1 LKRSLII
8 VLTCLF
14 GILMVFSAFHQT
26 QAFGELTVT
35 YKCNEINSS
44 TNNIRANFQIK
55 NNTSAAVALSSV
67 KIRYWYTIDTDQG
80 QTFTCDYAQIGSA
93 NVTGGFMKLGT
104 PVSKADNYLEIGFAS
119 GAGNLAAGAST
130 GDIQVRVNKS
140 NWSNYNQSNDYS
152 FNPAMTAYSQNS
164 LVTAYLNGVLVFG
177 TEPTDGTPTATGNP
191 TSTPAVTATPT
202 PVRTSTPTATIAIT
216 PTPTATVGIT
226 PTPTTTV
233 AVTPTPAITATPTP
247 VVTATPTPGETSS
260 NDDWLHVVG
269 NTVVDANGKAVW
281 LTGTNWFGYN
291 TGTNVFDGVWS
302 CNMKQA
308 INEMANR
315 GINFLRIPI
324 SAQIIDQWSQ
334 GVYPKANVNDYVNPE
349 LKGKNSL
356 EIFDAAV
363 QDCKDAGM
371 KIMIDIHSAKTDAMG
386 HMYAVWY
393 NDTITSQVYFKA
405 CEWITARYKNDDTV
419 IAFDLKNE
427 PHGKPYQETLFAK
440 WDNSTD
446 LNNWKYAAETCANR
460 ILAIN
465 PNMLIVVEGIECYP
479 KDGKTWTSKV
489 ETDYYG
495 NWWGGNL
502 RPVKDLP
509 LNLGANQDQ
518 LVYSPHDYG
527 PSVWKQAWFYTGFN
541 MTTLYNDC
549 WRDNWAYII
558 DQGIAPLLIGE
569 WGGFM
574 DGGDNQKWMSYLR
587 DYIVQ
592 EHIHHTFW
600 CYNANSG
607 DTGGLVSYD
616 FMTWDE
622 AKYALLKPAL
632 WQDASGRF
640 VGLDH
645 AKPLGVNGKNINVTT
660 YYQNGGT
667 PPTP

>member
-1 LKRSLII
+1 MKRSFII
-8 VLTCLF
+8 ILSCLF
-14 GILMVFSAFHQT
+14 GILMVCSAFYQT
-26 QAFGELTVT
+26 QAVGEITVT
-35 YKCNEINSS
+35 YKCNEINTT
-44 TNNIRANFQIK
+44 TNGIRANFQVK
-55 NNTSAAVALSSV
+55 NNTSAAIALSSV
-67 KIRYWYTIDTDQG
+67 KIRYWYTIDTNQS
-80 QTFTCDYAQIGSA
+80 QTFNCDYAQIGST
-93 NVTGGFMKLGT
+93 NITGSFVKMGT
-104 PVSKADNYLEIGFAS
+104 AVSKADYYLEIGFTSAS
-119 GAGNLAAGAST
+119 GNLAAGAST
-130 GDIQVRVNKS
+130 GDIQIRTNK
-140 NWSNYNQSNDYS
+140 NDWSNFNQSNDYS
-152 FNPAMTAYSQNS
+152 FNATMTTYAENTN
-164 LVTAYLNGVLVFG
+164 VTGYVAGILVFG
-177 TEPTDGTPTATGNP
+177 TEPTGETPTATVNP
-191 TSTPAVTATPT
+191 TSTPVTTATPT
-202 PVRTSTPTATIAIT
+202 PVHTSTPTTTIAIT
-216 PTPTATVGIT
+216 PTPTPTATAVIT
-226 PTPTTTV
+226 PAPTATTTV
-233 AVTPTPAITATPTP
+233 APTSTPT
-247 VVTATPTPGETSS
+247 GGTSS

-269 NTVVDANGKAVW
+269 NTIVDANGKAVW
-281 LTGTNWFGYN
+281 LTGTNWFGFN

-308 INEMANR
+308 ITGMANR
-315 GINFLRIPI
+315 GINLLRIPI
-324 SAQIIDQWSQ
+324 SAEIINQWSQ
-334 GVYPKANVNDYVNPE
+334 GIYPKANVNAYVNPE
-349 LKGKNSL
+349 LTGKNSL

-363 QDCKDAGM
+363 QDCKDVGM
-371 KIMIDIHSAKTDAMG
+371 KIMIDVHCAITDAMG
-386 HMYAVWY
+386 HNYPVWY
-393 NDTITSQVYFKA
+393 KDTVTSEVYFKA
-405 CEWITARYKNDDTV
+405 CEWITNRYKNDDTI
-419 IAFDLKNE
+419 IAFDIKNE

-440 WDNSTD
+440 WDTSTD

-465 PNMLIVVEGIECYP
+465 PNMLIMVEGIECYP

-509 LNLGANQDQ
+509 INLGANQRQ

-527 PSVWKQAWFYTGFN
+527 PSVYKQAWFYSGF
-541 MTTLYNDC
+541 TTTSLYNDC
-549 WRDNWAYII
+549 WRDNWAYIM

-574 DGGDNQKWMSYLR
+574 DGGDNQRWMTCLR

-592 EHIHHTFW
+592 KHIHHTFW

-645 AKPLGVNGKNINVTT
+645 VKPLGDNGKNINVTI

>member
-1 LKRSLII
+1 LKRSFII
-8 VLTCLF
+8 ILSCLF
-14 GILMVFSAFHQT
+14 GILMVCSAFYQT
-26 QAFGELTVT
+26 QAVGEITVT
-35 YKCNEINSS
+35 YKCNEINTT
-44 TNNIRANFQIK
+44 TNGIRANFQVK
-55 NNTSAAVALSSV
+55 NNTSAAIALSSV
-67 KIRYWYTIDTDQG
+67 KIRYWYTIDTNQS
-80 QTFTCDYAQIGSA
+80 QTFNCDYAQIGST
-93 NVTGGFMKLGT
+93 NITGSFVKMGT
-104 PVSKADNYLEIGFAS
+104 AVSKADYYLEIGFTSAS
-119 GAGNLAAGAST
+119 GNLAAGAST
-130 GDIQVRVNKS
+130 GDIQIRTNK
-140 NWSNYNQSNDYS
+140 NDWSNFNQSNDYS
-152 FNPAMTAYSQNS
+152 FNATMTTYGENTN
-164 LVTAYLNGVLVFG
+164 VTGYVAGILVFG
-177 TEPTDGTPTATGNP
+177 TEPTGETPTATVNP
-191 TSTPAVTATPT
+191 TSTPVTTATPT
-202 PVRTSTPTATIAIT
+202 PVHTSTPTTTIAIT
-216 PTPTATVGIT
+216 PTPTAVIT
-226 PTPTTTV
+226 PAPTATTTV
-233 AVTPTPAITATPTP
+233 APTSTPT
-247 VVTATPTPGETSS
+247 GGTSS

-269 NTVVDANGKAVW
+269 NTIVDANGKAVW
-281 LTGTNWFGYN
+281 LTGTNWFGFN

-308 INEMANR
+308 ITGMANR
-315 GINFLRIPI
+315 GINLLRIPI
-324 SAQIIDQWSQ
+324 SAEIINQWSQ
-334 GVYPKANVNDYVNPE
+334 GIYPKANVNAYVNPE
-349 LKGKNSL
+349 LTGKNSL

-363 QDCKDAGM
+363 QDCKDVGM
-371 KIMIDIHSAKTDAMG
+371 KIMIDVHCAITDAMG
-386 HMYAVWY
+386 HNYPVWY
-393 NDTITSQVYFKA
+393 KDTVTSEVYFKA
-405 CEWITARYKNDDTV
+405 CEWITNRYKNDDTI
-419 IAFDLKNE
+419 IAFDIKNE

-440 WDNSTD
+440 WDTSTD

-465 PNMLIVVEGIECYP
+465 PNMLIMVEGIECYP

-509 LNLGANQDQ
+509 INLGANQRQ

-527 PSVWKQAWFYTGFN
+527 PSVYKQAWFYSGF
-541 MTTLYNDC
+541 TTTSLYNDC
-549 WRDNWAYII
+549 WRDNWAYIM

-574 DGGDNQKWMSYLR
+574 DGGDNQRWMTCLR

-592 EHIHHTFW
+592 KHIHHTFW

-645 AKPLGVNGKNINVTT
+645 VKPLGDNGKNINVTI